1 MPMLFGVLSA
11 GFSCGSNVL
20 VFAGVILGFFFDIR
34 GLWKQKLRFPK
45 PVMPVFFFG
54 GNTYLKAVAGLAA
67 KIAKADGVV
76 SVSEIKLFKNI
87 FKIDEKANR
96 EISKVFNKAKV
107 SVEGYERFARELGK
121 VTAGNLDRKEKI
133 MEGLF
138 KIAWVDG
145 QISDFEREILGKIA
159 GLIGLPEG
167 NFRVIAEQFEPKRAE
182 QATVCDFYDILGVMH
197 GASDSEIKKRW
208 RELINEYHP
217 DRVQASGGTPAEV
230 EASTLKMA
238 EINAAYEALLKSRRA
253 A

>member
-1 MPMLFGVLSA
+1 MEITS
-11 GFSCGSNVL
+11 
-20 VFAGVILGFFFDIR
+20 
-34 GLWKQKLRFPK
+34 
-45 PVMPVFFFG
+45 
-54 GNTYLKAVAGLAA
+54 
-67 KIAKADGVV
+67 
-76 SVSEIKLFKNI
+76 SEFNI
-87 FKIDEKANR
+87 M
-96 EISKVFNKAKV
+96 
-107 SVEGYERFARELGK
+107 
-121 VTAGNLDRKEKI
+121 DRKEKI

-145 QISDFEREILGKIA
+145 QISDFERETLGKIA
-159 GLIGLPEG
+159 ELIGLPEG